1 MIVLK
6 LRSDIEKAMSSGKVT
21 LSIFADYFKAF
32 HANDFDFFFFLRKIR
47 HVIFPSN
54 GGIPLAYFFDFI
66 FQVFVVFR
74 NVLFWFFQLCEQF

>member
-32 HANDFDFFFFLRKIR
+32 HANDFDFFFF
-47 HVIFPSN
+47 FT
-54 GGIPLAYFFDFI
+54 
-66 FQVFVVFR
+66 
-74 NVLFWFFQLCEQF
+74 

>member
-32 HANDFDFFFFLRKIR
+32 HDYDFFFT
-47 HVIFPSN
+47 
-54 GGIPLAYFFDFI
+54 
-66 FQVFVVFR
+66 
-74 NVLFWFFQLCEQF
+74 